1 MPTLEEL
8 FKNKQLPSQ
17 GGKTAEEAYD
27 IRNSKDIRI
36 SAADPFV
43 NTVGMSLA
51 RLSRKTIG
59 AKGSE
64 TLLEEELTGARIIR
78 TASMPFIY
86 GSELPRLTLRSTTLL
101 DTMREASLKGT
112 GEAGTVGG
120 GGLLGGLIKKGRD
133 AVLNSKFLGIPQT
146 IIPTKVV
153 TDERIKKILKS
164 GEIQKNY
171 LQTLK
176 DVKDDGTG
184 KPLGQFLKGLG
195 GGNIKDI
202 GKQALGSA
210 LKLGKDKLR
219 GALFGGAG
227 TTGFNGASL
236 AGLKNTTT
244 NYGSINNAT
253 GVTIGNADKNGIID
267 VKGLMYSKTFN
278 LKLPPKVEIPM
289 WGIDLD
295 GVNSKGT
302 DTRVGLDNNKQ
313 NDPNPNK
320 LDFVDISDEGG
331 LGGRYSKALKDLD
344 TPNKILFSSN
354 PDRKGKS
361 FASKIKTPITKD
373 DFIEKRRGMTQIFDV
388 VNSQNVYEGESKIL
402 GPNDNLD
409 DKDFVTLK
417 FTSLGT
423 VNGKLRSA
431 NFRATISGLSETF
444 SPSWD
449 SAKFIGSPFSYYT
462 YGGIER
468 SVTFNFKVYSMNALE
483 HKTGWDKLNF
493 LSGLVYPADYYGNS
507 AVKAPIIKFTLGDMY
522 DKKASFIE
530 SLSYSIDDNTPWN
543 ITNKEKTVLSNIFGT
558 ATGTPESADIDMK
571 GYRLPTIV
579 DVSIT
584 IKFIENRKETGTEAG
599 RSFYK
604 FTPQS

>member
-1 MPTLEEL
+1 MPTLEQL
-8 FKNKQLPSQ
+8 FKNRQLPSQ

-86 GSELPRLTLRSTTLL
+86 GNEITRLTLRTTPLL
-101 DTMREASLKGT
+101 DKMREATNGD
-112 GEAGTVGG
+112 VGG
-120 GGLLGGLIKKGRD
+120 GGLLGGLISKARD
-133 AVLNSKFLGIPQT
+133 FVNDKLGIPSGV
-146 IIPTKVV
+146 IPTKVIGFDSISKKGE
-153 TDERIKKILKS
+153 TQNRMIDLAEIKKS
-164 GEIQKNY
+164 GE
-171 LQTLK
+171 
-176 DVKDDGTG
+176 G
-184 KPLGQFLKGLG
+184 KLLGQFLKGLG

-210 LKLGKDKLR
+210 IKLGKDKLR

-483 HKTGWDKLNF
+483 HKIGWDKLNF

>member
-1 MPTLEEL
+1 MPTLEQL
-8 FKNKQLPSQ
+8 FKNRQLPSQ

-86 GSELPRLTLRSTTLL
+86 GNEITRLTLRTTPLL
-101 DTMREASLKGT
+101 DKMREATNGD
-112 GEAGTVGG
+112 VGG
-120 GGLLGGLIKKGRD
+120 GGLLGGLISKARD
-133 AVLNSKFLGIPQT
+133 FVNDKLGIPSGV
-146 IIPTKVV
+146 IPTKVIGFDSISKKGE
-153 TDERIKKILKS
+153 TQNRMIDLAEIKKS
-164 GEIQKNY
+164 GE
-171 LQTLK
+171 
-176 DVKDDGTG
+176 G
-184 KPLGQFLKGLG
+184 KLLGQFLKGLG

-210 LKLGKDKLR
+210 IKLGKDKLR

-253 GVTIGNADKNGIID
+253 GVTIGNVDKNGIID

-295 GVNSKGT
+295 GVNSAGT

-483 HKTGWDKLNF
+483 HKIGWDKLNF

>member
-1 MPTLEEL
+1 MPTLEQL
-8 FKNKQLPSQ
+8 FKNRQLPSQ

-86 GSELPRLTLRSTTLL
+86 GNEITRLTLRTTPLL
-101 DTMREASLKGT
+101 DKMREATNGD
-112 GEAGTVGG
+112 VGG
-120 GGLLGGLIKKGRD
+120 GGLLGGLISKARD
-133 AVLNSKFLGIPQT
+133 FVNDKLGIPSGV
-146 IIPTKVV
+146 IPTKVIGFDSISKKGE
-153 TDERIKKILKS
+153 TQNRMIDLAEIKKS
-164 GEIQKNY
+164 GE
-171 LQTLK
+171 
-176 DVKDDGTG
+176 G
-184 KPLGQFLKGLG
+184 KLLGQFLKGLG

-210 LKLGKDKLR
+210 IKLGKDKLR

-483 HKTGWDKLNF
+483 HKIGWDKLNF

-558 ATGTPESADIDMK
+558 ATGTPESAEIDMK

>member
-1 MPTLEEL
+1 MPTLEQL
-8 FKNKQLPSQ
+8 FKNRQLPSQ
-17 GGKTAEEAYD
+17 GGKPAEEAYD

-86 GSELPRLTLRSTTLL
+86 GNEITRLTLRTTPLL
-101 DTMREASLKGT
+101 DKMREATNGD
-112 GEAGTVGG
+112 VGG
-120 GGLLGGLIKKGRD
+120 GGLLGGLISKARD
-133 AVLNSKFLGIPQT
+133 FVNDKLGIPSGV
-146 IIPTKVV
+146 IPTKVIGFDSISKKGE
-153 TDERIKKILKS
+153 TQNRMIDLAEIKKS
-164 GEIQKNY
+164 GE
-171 LQTLK
+171 
-176 DVKDDGTG
+176 G
-184 KPLGQFLKGLG
+184 KLLGQFLKGLG

-210 LKLGKDKLR
+210 IKLGKDKLR

-253 GVTIGNADKNGIID
+253 GVTIGNVDKNGIID

-295 GVNSKGT
+295 GVNSAGT

-483 HKTGWDKLNF
+483 HKIGWDKLNF

-507 AVKAPIIKFTLGDMY
+507 AVKPPIIKFTLGDMY

>member
-8 FKNKQLPSQ
+8 FKSRQLPSQ
-17 GGKTAEEAYD
+17 GGKTAEEAYA

-51 RLSRKTIG
+51 RLARKNLG

-64 TLLEEELTGARIIR
+64 TLLEEEVTGARLIR

-86 GSELPRLTLRSTTLL
+86 GTELPRLTLRSTTLL
-101 DTMREASLKGT
+101 DTMREASNGD
-112 GEAGTVGG
+112 VGG

-133 AVLNSKFLGIPQT
+133 TVLNSKFLGIPQT
-146 IIPTKVV
+146 IIPTKVA
-153 TDERIKKILKS
+153 TDGRIKDILKE
-164 GEIQKNY
+164 GQIQKNY
-171 LQTLK
+171 ITTLK
-176 DVKDDGTG
+176 DVKKDGEG
-184 KPLGQFLKGLG
+184 KLLGQFLKGLG
-195 GGNIKDI
+195 GGNVKDI
-202 GKQALGSA
+202 GKQALGSVI
-210 LKLGKDKLR
+210 KLGKDELR

-227 TTGFNGASL
+227 KTGFNGASL

-244 NYGSINNAT
+244 NYGSISSDNPTDINFT
-253 GVTIGNADKNGIID
+253 ADKNGIID
-267 VKGLMYSKTFN
+267 AGGLRYSDTFN
-278 LKLPPKVEIPM
+278 VKIP
-289 WGIDLD
+289 I
-295 GVNSKGT
+295 SKDEAT
-302 DTRVGLDNNKQ
+302 NLNPANNL
-313 NDPNPNK
+313 NPNK

-331 LGGRYSKALKDLD
+331 LGGRYSKALKDLGA
-344 TPNKILFSSN
+344 PIKLPFSSN
-354 PDRKGKS
+354 PERKGKS
-361 FASKIKTPITKD
+361 FASKIKMPISKD
-373 DFIEKRRGMTQIFDV
+373 DFIDTRRGMTQIFDV
-388 VNSQNVYEGESKIL
+388 VNSQNVYEGESKVL
-402 GPNDNLD
+402 GKNDNLD

-449 SAKFIGSPFSYYT
+449 SAKFIGNPFSYYT
-462 YGGIER
+462 YSGIER
-468 SVTFNFKVYSMNALE
+468 SVTFNFKVYSMNAAE
-483 HKTGWDKLNF
+483 HKIGWDKLNF
-493 LSGLVYPADYYGNS
+493 LSGLVYPADYYKNS

-522 DKKASFIE
+522 DKKVSFIE

-543 ITNKEKTVLSNIFGT
+543 ISNKEKTVLSNTFGV
-558 ATGTPESADIDMK
+558 ATGSPEIAEIDMK